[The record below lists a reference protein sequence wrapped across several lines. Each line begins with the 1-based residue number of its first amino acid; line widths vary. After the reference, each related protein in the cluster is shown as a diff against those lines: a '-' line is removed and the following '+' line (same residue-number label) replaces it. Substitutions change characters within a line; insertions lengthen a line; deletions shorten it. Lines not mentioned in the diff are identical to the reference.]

1 MKCFSLVCTFLS
13 SENQVHRNALQTE
26 WQAFLNLCLAQE
38 THLDHIEDYKKVKV
52 LVLPCHTIPP
62 NLLVHQSCFQLLF
75 CSNQFQ
81 LEAEMLSDSLNK
93 LKVNQD
99 QRSLNSKSNSEVLLE
114 IEVQLF

>member
-1 MKCFSLVCTFLS
+1 M
-13 SENQVHRNALQTE
+13 QTE

-38 THLDHIEDYKKVKV
+38 IHLDNIEDYKKVKS

-62 NLLVHQSCFQLLF
+62 NPLVHQSLFFLLLLF

-81 LEAEMLSDSLNK
+81 LDAEMLSDSLNR
-93 LKVNQD
+93 LKANLD

-114 IEVQLF
+114 LEVQLF